1 MTDQTANRGLARI
14 SPPLR
19 NFVPVPALP
28 HAIVALALLLTNC
41 GGAKKEAEE
50 AEPPTPVQVDPV
62 TRGPIDVI
70 VEADAVL
77 YPIDQANITPK
88 IAAPVKRVLVN
99 RGDHVKANQLLA
111 ELESRDLVSAA
122 AESKSQ
128 SDQAAASLKAIQGGA
143 VVEDRTKAEADVK
156 ADEATLEAAKRVY
169 ESRVELNKQG
179 ALARKLVDDAQVTV
193 AQAQSQLDAARGHLD
208 ALRNFNS
215 TGQIDVARAQS
226 EAAKAHYESAMVQS
240 SYAEVRS
247 PINGIVADRP
257 VYPGEMVTPGS
268 PLISIVDISKVIA
281 KANIPLKDA
290 QAIKLGKQATIT
302 SSDVGNNQQ
311 LNGTVTVV
319 SPAVNP
325 GSTTVE
331 VWVVADNP
339 GEVFKPGAAVHVS
352 IRADLLQDVLLVPT
366 SAILNFDEG
375 GEKVMVV
382 VQNKNDKN
390 GVAHERKVQVGIREG
405 QRAQILTGVN
415 EGEQVIT
422 TGGLGLDDKAKV
434 EIKDDEDDDDDDDD
448 DSGPPPAKPNPAA
461 QAAPKADKK

>member
-1 MTDQTANRGLARI
+1 MKRLTLILLT
-14 SPPLR
+14 
-19 NFVPVPALP
+19 
-28 HAIVALALLLTNC
+28 ALLLTSC
-41 GGAKKEAEE
+41 GGAKKAAED

-77 YPIDQANITPK
+77 YPIDQANVTPK
-88 IAAPVKRVLVN
+88 ISAPVKRVLVN
-99 RGDHVKANQLLA
+99 RGDHVKSNQLLA
-111 ELESRDLVSAA
+111 ELENRDLVSAA

-128 SDQAAASLKAIQGGA
+128 ADQAAASLKAIQGGS

-156 ADEATLEAAKRVY
+156 ADEAALEAAKRVY
-169 ESRVELNKQG
+169 ESRVELQKQG
-179 ALARKLVDDAQVTV
+179 ALARKLVDDAQVAM
-193 AQAQSQLDAARGHLD
+193 AQAQSQLDAARGHLE
-208 ALRNFNS
+208 ALRNFNA

-240 SYAEVRS
+240 SYAEIRS
-247 PINGIVADRP
+247 PIDGIVADRP

-268 PLISIVDISKVIA
+268 PLISIVNISRVIA

-290 QAIKLGKQATIT
+290 GQIKLGKQATIT
-302 SSDVGNNQQ
+302 SSDVGNSQQ

-382 VQNKNDKN
+382 DKN
-390 GVAHERKVQVGIREG
+390 NVAHERKVQVGIREG
-405 QRAQILTGVN
+405 ARAQILTGVN

-434 EIKDDEDDDDDDDD
+434 EIKGDEDDDDDDDD
-448 DSGPPPAKPNPAA
+448 DDAAPPPAKPNPAA
-461 QAAPKADKK
+461 QVEKK